1 MNIYLCGDATE
12 IFHIRRSSWNE
23 RRPDNTNSDTD
34 TPAQFQIH
42 LRIHVYIVRQ
52 RAGFRHQLGLPPHSL
67 FKVRVRALPV
77 LINFIIFR

>member
-52 RAGFRHQLGLPPHSL
+52 SL

-77 LINFIIFR
+77 LINFIMFR